1 MTTYNHDVIRRAYPN
16 AVTIEDGF
24 GVKDANGN
32 QIQIDQALVDAAA
45 VIVAK
50 EQAIEQV
57 RRKRAAAYAAESDPI
72 FFKAQRGEAT
82 MDDWRT
88 AVASIQLSIPY
99 PDEEVTP

>member
-1 MTTYNHDVIRRAYPN
+1 MLNHEAIRRAYPN
-16 AVTIEDGF
+16 AVTIDDGTGAF
-24 GVKDANGN
+24 DANGN

-82 MDDWRT
+82 MDEWRT

>member
-1 MTTYNHDVIRRAYPN
+1 MTTYNHDAVRKAYPN

-32 QIQIDQALVDAAA
+32 QIQIDQAQVDAAA

-57 RRKRAAAYAAESDPI
+57 RRKRAAAYAAESDPL

-88 AVASIQLSIPY
+88 AVASIQLSFPY
-99 PDEEVTP
+99 PDEEVTQ

>member
-1 MTTYNHDVIRRAYPN
+1 MTTYNHDAIRRAYPN

-32 QIQIDQALVDAAA
+32 QIQIDQAQVDAAA

-57 RRKRAAAYAAESDPI
+57 RRKRAAAYAAESDPL

-88 AVASIQLSIPY
+88 AVASIQLSFPY
-99 PDEEVTP
+99 PDEEVTQ

>member
-1 MTTYNHDVIRRAYPN
+1 MINHDAVYRAYPE
-16 AVTIEDGF
+16 VVSIIQDTPL
-24 GVKDANGN
+24 DANGN
-32 QIQIDQALVDAAA
+32 PIILDQALVDAAA

-82 MDDWRT
+82 MDDWRVM
-88 AVASIQLSIPY
+88 VASIQLSIPY